1 MKILTICNSIRVA
14 LTHSALALA
23 VVLGIGISIGS
34 ADALTTTATFNLG
47 TPPANTF
54 FTSAGSAGLM
64 VWIPQGT
71 LPAGSILR
79 SVTATNL
86 KVQIDGGDAWA
97 SELCVYLD
105 PTPGTP
111 GTDGLLT
118 VGDSSDFG
126 GNVSNTNWG
135 GAGQNLGPFTATRNA
150 PANFPDTIDL
160 NTVAVMFGCGY
171 ANNTGYAGTITIEYD
186 VTGQAVIAAFEI
198 SGNPGVIDQ
207 NAKTI
212 AVTVPFGTDITSLT
226 PTFTLSSGACDR
238 DNGGPTPYDFTSP
251 VVYTVTDGAIVNAY
265 TVTVSV
271 TPASSA
277 KDILTFGIP
286 NYPAVISG
294 NSITWNLPIG
304 TDLATLAPDYTVS
317 QFAGGTPLT
326 GIAPDFATTNPQ
338 TYTITAEDSSTK
350 LYSVTVNLVAATG
363 IFNVSFEAGSIPAAS
378 TLVGPAGGLG
388 ETWNQRTSFSGSGL
402 ADSAGIFTNVGWSNT
417 DMNGID
423 NWGTPALNMLRSG
436 MRNFAK
442 GASQQ
447 FVINGLT
454 PGAYYHVW
462 IASQQPN
469 AEQAKG
475 DWSTPNTT
483 STVGS
488 QPIDAT
494 IAQNTTTWEAG
505 NNYVYFAHVLVNGSG
520 EIVLNGLSAA
530 NYRLPVNGFQ
540 IVPTTAPS
548 NDYGTWATGYLPSD
562 VSVSTADFD
571 GDGLTNQQEY
581 AFALNPTS
589 GSSVNP
595 ITVPLVASAG
605 TFSYARRD
613 PALTG
618 LTYSVLTSTNL
629 TTWTVDA
636 GAVQTPGA
644 PSAGVQTV
652 AVTLSPALLTEP
664 ALFVRV
670 KAN

>member
-1 MKILTICNSIRVA
+1 MKILNICNSLRVA
-14 LTHSALALA
+14 LTHSALAIA
-23 VVLGIGISIGS
+23 VATGIGVGS
-34 ADALTTTATFNLG
+34 VNALTTTSTINLG
-47 TPPANTF
+47 VSPSGTALGGGVKL
-54 FTSAGSAGLM
+54 SKIAM
-64 VWIPQGT
+64 GT
-71 LPAGSILR
+71 LPVGSLLR
-79 SVTATNL
+79 SVAINAKIEAGDPYVGDIGVFFAVDNVTTGVLRVCDNY
-86 KVQIDGGDAWA
+86 DGG
-97 SELCVYLD
+97 
-105 PTPGTP
+105 PTPSATTEVIWNAGFDYAVGT
-111 GTDGLLT
+111 TIIKT
-118 VGDSSDFG
+118 I
-126 GNVSNTNWG
+126 T
-135 GAGQNLGPFTATRNA
+135 AGI
-150 PANFPDTIDL
+150 PAIDL
-160 NTVAVMFGCGY
+160 NLYEVFLTSGYNGTWSGTV
-171 ANNTGYAGTITIEYD
+171 TLEYD
-186 VTGQAVIAAFEI
+186 AGPAVITAFEA
-198 SGNPGVIDQ
+198 SGNPAVIDQ
-207 NAKTI
+207 NAKTV
-212 AVTVPFGTDITSLT
+212 AVTVPYGTDITALT
-226 PTFTLSSGACDR
+226 PTFTLSSGTCDR
-238 DNGGPTPYDFTSP
+238 ESGGPTSYNFTNP
-251 VVYTVTDGAIVNAY
+251 VVYTVTDGAIVNPY

-277 KDILTFGIP
+277 KDILAFGIP

-317 QFAGGTPLT
+317 QFAGGSPLT

-338 TYTITAEDSSTK
+338 TYTITAEDGSTK
-350 LYSVTVNLVAATG
+350 AYTVTVNLVAATG
-363 IFNVSFEAGSIPAAS
+363 IINVSFEAGSIPAAS
-378 TLVGPAGGLG
+378 SLVGPAGGSG
-388 ETWNQRTSFSGSGL
+388 QTWNQPTSPTGSGL
-402 ADSAGIFTNVGWSNT
+402 LDSIGAAISAGWSHT
-417 DMNGID
+417 DMGGID
-423 NWGTPALNMLRSG
+423 NWGNPGLNMLRSG

-442 GASQQ
+442 GAPQQ

-454 PGAYYHVW
+454 PGAYYNVW

-475 DWSTPNTT
+475 AWSTSNTT

-540 IVPTTAPS
+540 IVPTTAPA
-548 NDYGTWATGYLPSD
+548 NDYGTWATGYSSD

-595 ITVPLVASAG
+595 ITVPLDKSAG

-613 PALTG
+613 SALTG
-618 LTYSVLTSTNL
+618 LTYTVWTSTDL
-629 TTWTVDA
+629 TTWTLDV
-636 GAVQTPGA
+636 GAVQTPDA
-644 PSAGVQTV
+644 PAAGVQSV

-664 ALFVRV
+664 VLFVRM
-670 KAN
+670 KAE

>member
-1 MKILTICNSIRVA
+1 MKILNLCNSLRVA
-14 LTHSALALA
+14 LTHSAIALA
-23 VVLGIGISIGS
+23 VGLGLGIGS

-47 TPPANTF
+47 TSPANTF

-105 PTPGTP
+105 PTPATP
-111 GTDGLLT
+111 GGDGLLT

-160 NTVAVMFGCGY
+160 NTVAIMLGCGY

-186 VTGQAVIAAFEI
+186 VTGQAVIAAFES

-226 PTFTLSSGACDR
+226 PIYTLSSGTCDR
-238 DNGGPTPYDFTSP
+238 DNGGPTSYNFTNP
-251 VVYTVTDGAIVNAY
+251 VVYTVTDGAIVNPY
-265 TVTVSV
+265 TVTVNV

-277 KDILTFGIP
+277 KDILAFGIL

-294 NSITWNLPIG
+294 TTITWNLPIG

-317 QFAGGTPLT
+317 QFAGGSPLT

-338 TYTITAEDSSTK
+338 TYTITAQDGSTK
-350 LYSVTVNLVAATG
+350 AYTVTANLVASTG
-363 IFNVSFEAGSIPAAS
+363 IINVSFEAGSIPAAS
-378 TLVGPAGGLG
+378 TLVGPAGGSG
-388 ETWNQRTSFSGSGL
+388 QTWNQRTTFSGSGL

-417 DMNGID
+417 DMTGID
-423 NWGTPALNMLRSG
+423 NWGNPALTMLTSG

-442 GASQQ
+442 GAPQQ

-454 PGAYYHVW
+454 PGAYYNVW

-469 AEQAKG
+469 AEKAKG

-505 NNYVYFAHVLVNGSG
+505 NNYVNFAHVLVNGSG
-520 EIVLNGLSAA
+520 TIVLNGLSAA
-530 NYRLPVNGFQ
+530 GYRLPVNGFQ
-540 IVPTTAPS
+540 IVPTTAPG
-548 NDYGTWATGYLPSD
+548 NDYSTWASSYLPSD

-571 GDGLTNQQEY
+571 GDGQTNQQEY
-581 AFALNPTS
+581 AFGLNPTS

-595 ITVPLVASAG
+595 ITVPLDKSAG
-605 TFSYARRD
+605 TFSYTRRD
-613 PALTG
+613 QALTS
-618 LTYSVLTSTNL
+618 LIYTVWTSTDL
-629 TTWTVDA
+629 ATWTVDA

-644 PSAGVQTV
+644 PAANVQSV
-652 AVTLSPALLTEP
+652 AVTLSGALLTSP
-664 ALFVRV
+664 QLFVRM
-670 KAN
+670 KAE

>member
-1 MKILTICNSIRVA
+1 MKILTICNSLRVA
-14 LTHSALALA
+14 LTHSAIALA
-23 VVLGIGISIGS
+23 VGLGLGLGS
-34 ADALTTTATFNLG
+34 AEALTTTATFNLG

-54 FTSAGSAGLM
+54 FTSAGSAGLI
-64 VWIPQGT
+64 VWIPKGT

-105 PTPGTP
+105 PTPATP
-111 GTDGLLT
+111 GADGVLT
-118 VGDSSDFG
+118 IGD
-126 GNVSNTNWG
+126 VSNDLGSVTTTNWG

-150 PANFPDTIDL
+150 PTNFPDTIDL

-186 VTGQAVIAAFEI
+186 VTGQAVIAAFES

-207 NAKTI
+207 TAKTI

-226 PTFTLSSGACDR
+226 PIFTLSSGTCDR
-238 DNGGPTPYDFTSP
+238 DNGGPTSYDFTDP
-251 VVYTVTDGAIVNAY
+251 VVYTVTDGAIINPY

-277 KDILTFGIP
+277 KDILSFGIS

-294 NSITWNLPIG
+294 TTITWNLPIG

-317 QFAGGTPLT
+317 QFAGGSPLS

-338 TYTITAEDSSTK
+338 TYTITAEDGSTQ

-388 ETWNQRTSFSGSGL
+388 ETWNQPTTFSGSGL
-402 ADSAGIFTNVGWSNT
+402 SDSAGIFSNVGWSNT
-417 DMNGID
+417 DMGGID
-423 NWGTPALNMLRSG
+423 NWGNPGLNMLRSG
-436 MRNFAK
+436 MRNFFK
-442 GASQQ
+442 GTSQQ

-454 PGAYYHVW
+454 PGAYYNVW

-469 AEQAKG
+469 TEKAKG

-488 QPIDAT
+488 QSIDAT
-494 IAQNTTTWEAG
+494 INQNTTTWEAG
-505 NNYVYFAHVLVNGSG
+505 NNYVSFANVLVNGSG
-520 EIVLNGLSAA
+520 TIVLNGLSAVD
-530 NYRLPVNGFQ
+530 YRLPVNGFQ
-540 IVPTTAPS
+540 IVPTTAPA
-548 NDYGTWATGYLPSD
+548 NDYGTWATGYLSSD

-595 ITVPLVASAG
+595 ITVPLDKSAG

-613 PALTG
+613 SAL
-618 LTYSVLTSTNL
+618 TNL
-629 TTWTVDA
+629 TYTVWTSTDLVMWTLDA

-644 PSAGVQTV
+644 PAANVQSV
-652 AVTLSPALLTEP
+652 AVTLSGALLTSP

-670 KAN
+670 KAE